1 MWTLLYLMMAV
12 AAWRVW
18 CDGSWHEHRIALS
31 LFVAQLVANG
41 LWSALFFGLHRMDL
55 ALVNLLVLWVLILMT
70 MLRFFKTSRLA
81 GYLML
86 PYLAW
91 VSFAGLLNASLLAL
105 N

>member
-1 MWTLLYLMMAV
+1 
-12 AAWRVW
+12 
-18 CDGSWHEHRIALS
+18 
-31 LFVAQLVANG
+31 
-41 LWSALFFGLHRMDL
+41 MDL
-55 ALVNLLVLWVLILMT
+55 ALVEILVLWVLILMT

-91 VSFAGLLNASLLAL
+91 VSFAGVLNASLLAL